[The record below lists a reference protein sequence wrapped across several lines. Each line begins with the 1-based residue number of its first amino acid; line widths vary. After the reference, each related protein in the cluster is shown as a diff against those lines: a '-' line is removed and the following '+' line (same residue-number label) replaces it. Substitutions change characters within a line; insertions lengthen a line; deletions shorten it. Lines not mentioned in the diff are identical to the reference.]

1 MNDTEHFL
9 DLCPCKVGI
18 GHNLF
23 SIIFTDLGQ
32 FAIELNQNLVE
43 VNFWSRFRFVPQ
55 RPITI
60 SYMQVLTRFFWFCS
74 GANFSILQKVPT
86 ESNKYLGI
94 GATVFFTGI
103 FASLAGFY
111 ALYTVFQTWT
121 FALFF
126 GLLWGA
132 MVFNLDRFIVSSMR
146 KKEQGWS
153 EWKLA
158 LPRLVLALLLAVV
171 ISKPLE
177 LKLFEREI
185 NRKLDEQ
192 KIEFIKQSKDS
203 LANGFPEIQVLET
216 EKGVLKEE
224 VNQARAYR
232 DKLQQEYDAE
242 RFGEKTASTSGKV
255 GLGTNAKKKEQQL
268 DAAQE
273 DLKVLS
279 IRNEERIQELDV
291 QIEEFRAKRQLEFE
305 KQVPGIDGFDG
316 LAARMD
322 GLAKLTE
329 QSEAMATAELF
340 LVLLFIAIETAPI
353 FVKLISARGP
363 YDELL
368 ELHED
373 QVKLYKNEKWE
384 RASGESEARLSY
396 FKATHFYASEL
407 SAAATNVAN
416 EQKSEMGKK
425 RSSGKVE
432 NR

>member
-1 MNDTEHFL
+1 
-9 DLCPCKVGI
+9 
-18 GHNLF
+18 
-23 SIIFTDLGQ
+23 
-32 FAIELNQNLVE
+32 
-43 VNFWSRFRFVPQ
+43 
-55 RPITI
+55 
-60 SYMQVLTRFFWFCS
+60 MQALTRFFWFCS
-74 GANFSILQKVPT
+74 GANYNLLQKTPT

-103 FASLAGFY
+103 FAALAGFY
-111 ALYTVFQTWT
+111 ALYTVFQSWSI
-121 FALFF
+121 ALFF
-126 GLLWGA
+126 ALLWGT
-132 MVFNLDRFIVSSMR
+132 MIFNLDRFIVSSMR

-158 LPRLVLALLLAVV
+158 LPRLVLALLLALV

-203 LANGFPEIQVLET
+203 LAKGFPEIQALEN
-216 EKGVLKEE
+216 EKEALREE

-232 DKLQQEYDAE
+232 DKLQLEYDAE
-242 RFGEKTASTSGKV
+242 RFGEKTASTSGVV

-273 DLKVLS
+273 DLKALS
-279 IRNEERIQELDV
+279 ARNDMRMQELDV

-316 LAARMD
+316 FAARMD

-329 QSEAMATAELF
+329 ESEAMATAELF

-353 FVKLISARGP
+353 FVKLISTRGP

-373 QVKLYKNEKWE
+373 QIKLYKNEKWQ
-384 RASGESEARLSY
+384 RATGESEARLNY
-396 FKATHFYASEL
+396 FKSTHFYASDL
-407 SAAATNVAN
+407 AAATTNAAN
-416 EQKSEMGKK
+416 EQKYGLGRTPAVEKSKKKDPNTSTSSEGLA
-425 RSSGKVE
+425 
-432 NR
+432 

>member
-1 MNDTEHFL
+1 
-9 DLCPCKVGI
+9 
-18 GHNLF
+18 
-23 SIIFTDLGQ
+23 
-32 FAIELNQNLVE
+32 
-43 VNFWSRFRFVPQ
+43 
-55 RPITI
+55 
-60 SYMQVLTRFFWFCS
+60 MQVLTRFFWFCS

-86 ESNKYLGI
+86 ESTKYVGI
-94 GATVFFTGI
+94 GATIFFTGV
-103 FASLAGFY
+103 FAALAGFY
-111 ALYTVFQTWT
+111 ALYTVFQAWGI
-121 FALFF
+121 ALFF

-132 MVFNLDRFIVSSMR
+132 MIFNLDRFIVSSMR
-146 KKEQGWS
+146 KKSQGWS

-192 KIEFIKQSKDS
+192 KIAFISQSKDS
-203 LANGFPEIQVLET
+203 LAKGFPEIQALEG
-216 EKGVLKEE
+216 EKEGLKEE
-224 VNQARAYR
+224 ERQARYYR

-268 DAAQE
+268 DGAQE
-273 DLKVLS
+273 DLEILS
-279 IRNEERIQELDV
+279 TRNESRIQQLDV
-291 QIEEFRAKRQLEFE
+291 QIEAFRVKRQLEFE

-316 LAARMD
+316 FAARMD
-322 GLAKLTE
+322 GLAKLTAK
-329 QSEAMATAELF
+329 SEAMATMQLF
-340 LVLLFIAIETAPI
+340 LVLLFMAVETAPI
-353 FVKLISARGP
+353 FVKLMSVRGP

-373 QVKLYKNEKWE
+373 QVKLYKQEKWQ

-396 FKATHFYASEL
+396 FKSTHFYASEL
-407 SAAATNVAN
+407 AAASTNAEN
-416 EQKSEMGKK
+416 EQKSELGKK
-425 RSSGKVE
+425 RSSGKME

>member
-1 MNDTEHFL
+1 
-9 DLCPCKVGI
+9 
-18 GHNLF
+18 
-23 SIIFTDLGQ
+23 
-32 FAIELNQNLVE
+32 
-43 VNFWSRFRFVPQ
+43 
-55 RPITI
+55 
-60 SYMQVLTRFFWFCS
+60 MQVLTRFFWFCS

-94 GATVFFTGI
+94 GATVFFTGV
-103 FASLAGFY
+103 FAALAGFY
-111 ALYTVFQTWT
+111 ALYTVFQSWGIALI
-121 FALFF
+121 FA
-126 GLLWGA
+126 LLWGA
-132 MVFNLDRFIVSSMR
+132 MIFNLDRFIVSSMR

-158 LPRLVLALLLAVV
+158 LPRLVLALILAVV

-192 KIEFIKQSKDS
+192 KIAFIKQSKDS
-203 LANGFPEIQVLET
+203 LAKGFPEIQALET
-216 EKGVLKEE
+216 EKEALKGE

-268 DAAQE
+268 DTAQE
-273 DLKVLS
+273 DLKALS
-279 IRNEERIQELDV
+279 ARNDMRIQELDV
-291 QIEEFRAKRQLEFE
+291 QIEKFRAKRQLEFE
-305 KQVPGIDGFDG
+305 KQVPGIYGFDG
-316 LAARMD
+316 FAARMD

-329 QSEAMATAELF
+329 ESEAMATAELF

-353 FVKLISARGP
+353 FVKLISSRGP

-373 QVKLYKNEKWE
+373 QVKLYKNEKWQ
-384 RASGESEARLSY
+384 RASGESEARLNY
-396 FKATHFYASEL
+396 FKSTHFYASDL
-407 SAAATNVAN
+407 AAASANAAN
-416 EQKSEMGKK
+416 EQKFGLGSTQAVEKSKK
-425 RSSGKVE
+425 KGSNTPPLPEVQA
-432 NR
+432 

>member
-1 MNDTEHFL
+1 
-9 DLCPCKVGI
+9 
-18 GHNLF
+18 
-23 SIIFTDLGQ
+23 
-32 FAIELNQNLVE
+32 
-43 VNFWSRFRFVPQ
+43 
-55 RPITI
+55 
-60 SYMQVLTRFFWFCS
+60 MQVLIRFFWFCS

-94 GATVFFTGI
+94 GATVFFTGV
-103 FASLAGFY
+103 FAALAGFY
-111 ALYTVFQTWT
+111 ALYTVFQSWGIALL
-121 FALFF
+121 FA
-126 GLLWGA
+126 LLWGA
-132 MVFNLDRFIVSSMR
+132 MIFNLDRFIVSSMR

-158 LPRLVLALLLAVV
+158 LPRLVLALILAVV

-192 KIEFIKQSKDS
+192 KIAFIKQSKDS
-203 LANGFPEIQVLET
+203 LAKGFPEIQALET
-216 EKGVLKEE
+216 EKEALKGE
-224 VNQARAYR
+224 VSQARAYR

-242 RFGEKTASTSGKV
+242 RFGEKTPSTSGVV

-273 DLKVLS
+273 DLKALS
-279 IRNEERIQELDV
+279 IRNEAGIQELDV
-291 QIEEFRAKRQLEFE
+291 QIEAFRAKRQLEFE

-316 LAARMD
+316 FAARMD

-329 QSEAMATAELF
+329 ESEAMATAELF
-340 LVLLFIAIETAPI
+340 LVLLFVAIETAPI

-373 QVKLYKNEKWE
+373 QVKLYKNEKWQ

-396 FKATHFYASEL
+396 FKATHFYASDL
-407 SAAATNVAN
+407 AAATTNAEN
-416 EQKSEMGKK
+416 AQKFGLGSARAVEKSKKEGSNTPSLSEGQA
-425 RSSGKVE
+425 
-432 NR
+432 

>member
-1 MNDTEHFL
+1 
-9 DLCPCKVGI
+9 
-18 GHNLF
+18 
-23 SIIFTDLGQ
+23 
-32 FAIELNQNLVE
+32 
-43 VNFWSRFRFVPQ
+43 
-55 RPITI
+55 
-60 SYMQVLTRFFWFCS
+60 MQVLTRFFWFCS
-74 GANFSILQKVPT
+74 GANSSILQKVPT

-111 ALYTVFQTWT
+111 ALYTVFQSWAI
-121 FALFF
+121 ALIF
-126 GLLWGA
+126 GVFWGA

-192 KIEFIKQSKDS
+192 KITFIKQAKDD
-203 LANGFPEIQVLET
+203 LAMGFPEIQALEG
-216 EKGVLKEE
+216 EKKGLKEE
-224 VNQARAYR
+224 EKQARAYR

-242 RFGEKTASTSGKV
+242 RFGEKTASTSGKI
-255 GLGTNAKKKEQQL
+255 GLGSNAKKKEQQL
-268 DAAQE
+268 DMAQE
-273 DLKVLS
+273 DLKAMSV
-279 IRNEERIQELDV
+279 RNESRIQQLDV
-291 QIEEFRAKRQLEFE
+291 QIQAFRAKQEVEFE

-316 LAARMD
+316 FAARMD
-322 GLAKLTE
+322 GLVQLTKE
-329 QSEAMATAELF
+329 SEAMATAELF
-340 LVLLFIAIETAPI
+340 LVLLFVAIETAPI

-425 RSSGKVE
+425 RASGKME

>member
-1 MNDTEHFL
+1 
-9 DLCPCKVGI
+9 
-18 GHNLF
+18 
-23 SIIFTDLGQ
+23 
-32 FAIELNQNLVE
+32 
-43 VNFWSRFRFVPQ
+43 
-55 RPITI
+55 
-60 SYMQVLTRFFWFCS
+60 MQALTRFFWFCS
-74 GANFSILQKVPT
+74 GANYNLLQKTPT

-103 FASLAGFY
+103 FAALAGFY
-111 ALYTVFQTWT
+111 ALYTVFQSWSI
-121 FALFF
+121 ALFF
-126 GLLWGA
+126 ALLWGT
-132 MVFNLDRFIVSSMR
+132 MIFNLDRFIVSSMR

-158 LPRLVLALLLAVV
+158 LPRLVLALLLALV

-203 LANGFPEIQVLET
+203 LAKGFPEIQALEN
-216 EKGVLKEE
+216 EKEALREE

-232 DKLQQEYDAE
+232 DKLQLEYDAE

-273 DLKVLS
+273 DLKALS
-279 IRNEERIQELDV
+279 ARNDMRMQELDV

-316 LAARMD
+316 FAARMD

-329 QSEAMATAELF
+329 ESEAMATAELF

-353 FVKLISARGP
+353 FVKLISTRGP

-368 ELHED
+368 DLHED
-373 QVKLYKNEKWE
+373 QVKLYKNEKWQ
-384 RASGESEARLSY
+384 RATGESEARLNY
-396 FKATHFYASEL
+396 FKSTHFYASDL
-407 SAAATNVAN
+407 AAATTNAAN
-416 EQKSEMGKK
+416 EQKYGLGRTPAVEKSKKKGPNTSTSSEGLAQ
-425 RSSGKVE
+425 E
-432 NR
+432 EELF